1 MERISMLEIEIGEL
15 YYAILYAGNL
25 KSKNLLINMQNRK
38 KLELE
43 ELQQLNDKL

>member
-1 MERISMLEIEIGEL
+1 MKRICMLEIEIGEL
-15 YYAILYAGNL
+15 YYAILHAGNI
-25 KSKNLLINMQNRK
+25 KSQDLLINMQDRK